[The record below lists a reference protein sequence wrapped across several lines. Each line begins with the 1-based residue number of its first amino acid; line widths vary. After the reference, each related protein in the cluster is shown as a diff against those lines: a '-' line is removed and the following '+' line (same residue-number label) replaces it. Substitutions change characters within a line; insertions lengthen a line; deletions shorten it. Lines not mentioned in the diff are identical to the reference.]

1 MGSGSKAIS
10 ILSIVVCLLVLA
22 RPIAA
27 DSKSNLDTIDQ
38 QKAVGARDPEK
49 EVYDQLM
56 QSLDAW
62 NRQDID
68 GFLTTF
74 WHSDDLVVVI
84 DGENIRGWDLLSKAY
99 HTGYPNPNEM
109 CKLTIDR
116 AQVQMLAPDLGF
128 VLAWYTAAF
137 PKKKE
142 FGTSTII
149 LRKFSE
155 GWRIII
161 SHTSFVEP

>member
-1 MGSGSKAIS
+1 MGIGIRAVS
-10 ILSIVVCLLVLA
+10 ILSIISCFSLFA
-22 RPIAA
+22 TPIAA
-27 DSKSNLDTIDQ
+27 DSKGNLDTINQ
-38 QKAVGARDPEK
+38 QKTPGAADPEK

-56 QSLDAW
+56 RSLDAW
-62 NRQDID
+62 NRHDID
-68 GFLTTF
+68 GFLESF
-74 WHSDDLVVVI
+74 WHSDDLVVVV
-84 DGENIRGWDLLSKAY
+84 DGENVRGWDLLSKAY
-99 HTGYPNPNEM
+99 HTGYPNPEEM

-128 VLAWYTAAF
+128 VLAWYTASF

>member
-1 MGSGSKAIS
+1 MGPGSKAVS
-10 ILSIVVCLLVLA
+10 ILSIVLCLSLFTT
-22 RPIAA
+22 PIAA
-27 DSKSNLDTIDQ
+27 DSKSNLDTINQ
-38 QKAVGARDPEK
+38 QKPAGGRDLEK
-49 EVYDQLM
+49 EVYDQLV

-62 NRQDID
+62 NRHDID
-68 GFLTTF
+68 GFLECF
-74 WHSDDLVVVI
+74 WHSDDLVVVV
-84 DGENIRGWDLLSKAY
+84 DGENVRGWDLLSKAY
-99 HTGYPNPNEM
+99 HTGYPNPEEM

-128 VLAWYTAAF
+128 VLAWYTASF

-149 LRKFSE
+149 LRKLSE
-155 GWRIII
+155 GWRIVI

>member
-1 MGSGSKAIS
+1 MGNGLRAAS
-10 ILSIVVCLLVLA
+10 IVTIVVCLLLPA
-22 RPIAA
+22 TPIAA
-27 DSKSNLDTIDQ
+27 DSKTDLDTINQ
-38 QKAVGARDPEK
+38 QKAAGARDPEK
-49 EVYDQLM
+49 EVYDQLV

-62 NRQDID
+62 NHHDID
-68 GFLTTF
+68 GFLESF
-74 WHSDDLVVVI
+74 WHSDDLVVVV
-84 DGENIRGWDLLSKAY
+84 DGENVRGWDLLSKAY
-99 HTGYPNPNEM
+99 HTGYPNPDEM

-128 VLAWYTAAF
+128 VLAWYTASF